1 MVDEFEDA
9 CETEVLRRASARSA
23 ALTPLVDRSRVA
35 WLVARVYAGGGP
47 QQRSRLVRSL
57 IRPLGPL
64 ALVGVASG
72 AFAGFVGRAAVATL
86 DEFGRFS
93 RTQVFELARFVEQVS
108 PEALHQLARALAG
121 ARAELSG
128 FAGASMLLLLRLLGE
143 PQEPELAGAA
153 AGT

>member
-1 MVDEFEDA
+1 MPNEFEDA
-9 CETEVLRRASARSA
+9 CEIRVLQLATEKSVEPVVAVARSQPA
-23 ALTPLVDRSRVA
+23 R
-35 WLVARVYAGGGP
+35 LVARLYTSASASS
-47 QQRSRLVRSL
+47 RSRLLTALLS
-57 IRPLGPL
+57 PLSPL

-108 PEALHQLARALAG
+108 PEALHHLARALAG

-143 PQEPELAGAA
+143 PQEPQTA
-153 AGT
+153 